1 MHLPRTNEGWS
12 ALATVVSAFAALLN
26 LILIGFLARYTI
38 RQTHLLSKQTEASA
52 TQTELLLRDDKQRT
66 FRAMYLAS
74 VKMILL
80 LQSVLEMMSSLH
92 DNTLQNRNLGA
103 IRPTDWATSAAVL
116 LRLFPKIAPLP
127 SQLEVDAIAVDATL
141 RRFGSIEDEEERQ
154 KLKRELVDGLTKLLN
169 TSKEIMK
176 HLQSSGS
183 PESEN

>member
-1 MHLPRTNEGWS
+1 
-12 ALATVVSAFAALLN
+12 
-26 LILIGFLARYTI
+26 
-38 RQTHLLSKQTEASA
+38 
-52 TQTELLLRDDKQRT
+52 
-66 FRAMYLAS
+66 MYLAS

-92 DNTLQNRNLGA
+92 DNTLQNRNLGP